1 MVNRYAS
8 LSPESSS
15 SDNDKDDPAPI
26 PSLNSRLQPAIL
38 SLDRETTPTSTAIL
52 MPSSGPVMSSPIVGN
67 PAEKARKQR
76 EKSAR
81 KQKARA
87 DASQK
92 ELLVDAQ
99 EREKRDLQEVHE
111 FLRSKGL
118 RFGQYLKFISDPEA
132 KQGNIRWQEFFKH
145 RGEVTQILDWWVSC
159 QNSSTGRDEVVEWAV
174 QFTASRVAHEARNVT
189 QSKLLRTLGKVV
201 DQDLVN
207 SFSYAKIHEQLS
219 ETAPVA
225 MRVLEALTTS
235 PHADDKHSERRRGQ
249 TKTVGY
255 LHFCVLSIRF

>member
-1 MVNRYAS
+1 MANRYAS

-15 SDNDKDDPAPI
+15 SDNDEDDAAPI
-26 PSLNSRLQPAIL
+26 PSLNSRLQPEIL
-38 SLDRETTPTSTAIL
+38 SLDRETTPTKSTAIL

-67 PAEKARKQR
+67 PEEKARKRR

-87 DASQK
+87 DASQQ
-92 ELLVDAQ
+92 ELLVDSQ
-99 EREKRDLQEVHE
+99 EREQRDLHEVHE

-132 KQGNIRWQEFFKH
+132 KQGNIWWQEFFKH
-145 RGEVTQILDWWVSC
+145 RGEATQILDWWVSS
-159 QNSSTGRDEVVEWAV
+159 QNSDTGRDEVVEWAV
-174 QFTASRVAHEARNVT
+174 RFTASQVARDARNVT
-189 QSKLLRTLGKVV
+189 QSKLLQTLGKVV

-207 SFSYAKIHEQLS
+207 YFSYTKIHDQLL

-225 MRVLEALTTS
+225 MRVLKALATS
-235 PHADDKHSERRRGQ
+235 PHAEDKHTERRQGQ
-249 TKTVGY
+249 TKTVRSF
-255 LHFCVLSIRF
+255 LLLSSAL